1 MDYPFFSLSPP
12 DFLMKFSLLL
22 LLLTLTSAARA
33 NNGIR
38 LNCPTRGDLTVSFFD
53 YSLMTMKW
61 GNHFQIAAGRTKAHT
76 KSGAPF
82 WSARFRNGDELA
94 FFPDANAYY
103 LFYAG
108 SKAPV
113 RCTETGSL
121 EYPAFTPPRY
131 EKKGPVAG
139 TDNEENNSVV
149 LLHPAT

>member
-1 MDYPFFSLSPP
+1 
-12 DFLMKFSLLL
+12 MKFSLFL
-22 LLLTLTSAARA
+22 LLLTFASVARA

-38 LNCPTRGDLTVSFFD
+38 LNCPMRGDMTVSFFD

-61 GNHFQIAAGRTKAHT
+61 GNHFQIASGRTKAQT

-82 WSARFRNGDELA
+82 WSAHFRNGDELA
-94 FFPDANAYY
+94 YFPNAGTYY

-131 EKKGPVAG
+131 EKNGPSTESAQDTAESHG
-139 TDNEENNSVV
+139 VV
-149 LLHPAT
+149 LLRPSH

>member
-1 MDYPFFSLSPP
+1 
-12 DFLMKFSLLL
+12 MKFSLFILL
-22 LLLTLTSAARA
+22 LAFATVARA

-38 LNCPTRGDLTVSFFD
+38 LNCPMRGDMTVSFFD

-61 GNHFQIAAGRTKAHT
+61 GNHFQIASGRTKAQT

-82 WSARFRNGDELA
+82 WSAHFRNGDELA
-94 FFPDANAYY
+94 YFPNASTYY

-108 SKAPV
+108 SQAPV

-131 EKKGPVAG
+131 EKKSPSAKPTLDSAESNG
-139 TDNEENNSVV
+139 VV
-149 LLHPAT
+149 LLRPSR